1 MMIKNPFLTYG
12 YNGPDFFCDRIE
24 ETKRLTSLLVN
35 GNHVAL
41 MSPRRMGKTGLLR
54 HCFAQQ
60 ELQDDYYLFIVDIY
74 ATKSLSEL
82 IYELGRA
89 ILSVLK
95 SKERKTWE
103 RFIQIVGSLRTGIT
117 LDALGQPS
125 WNLEIG
131 DIQTPQLSLDEI
143 FQYLSTADKPCIVA
157 IDEFQTIMD
166 YPEQNVEALLRTYIQ
181 DCNNAWFVFSGSKRH
196 MMGEMFSSPAR
207 PFYQSASTMSLKPIP
222 LESYSSFI
230 TYHFAQG
237 GLQIE
242 PEAIRYIY
250 DKFEGTTWYIQKIC
264 NELYAMASPDSPC
277 GIKEVDI
284 AINYA
289 VEEKDDTYQDLL
301 TRLSAKQ
308 KALLIALARS
318 GKNIQPTSGDFI
330 KKYHLSSASAVQR
343 SLYSLQD
350 KDIITNDNGR
360 YYIYDY
366 FLYYWLTRK

>member
-1 MMIKNPFLTYG
+1 MIKNPFLTYG

-60 ELQDDYYLFIVDIY
+60 KLQ
-74 ATKSLSEL
+74 
-82 IYELGRA
+82 
-89 ILSVLK
+89 K
-95 SKERKTWE
+95 SKERKVWE
-103 RFIQIVGSLRTGIT
+103 RFIRIAGSLRTGIT

-131 DIQTPQLSLDEI
+131 DIQTPKVSLDEI

-181 DCNNAWFVFSGSKRH
+181 NCNNAWFVFSGSRRH

-230 TYHFAQG
+230 TYHFEKG
-237 GLQIE
+237 GRQIE

-308 KALLIALARS
+308 KALLIALAHS
-318 GKNIQPTSGDFI
+318 GKNAQPTSGDFV

-343 SLYSLQD
+343 SLSSLQE
-350 KDIITNDNGR
+350 KDIITNDNGK